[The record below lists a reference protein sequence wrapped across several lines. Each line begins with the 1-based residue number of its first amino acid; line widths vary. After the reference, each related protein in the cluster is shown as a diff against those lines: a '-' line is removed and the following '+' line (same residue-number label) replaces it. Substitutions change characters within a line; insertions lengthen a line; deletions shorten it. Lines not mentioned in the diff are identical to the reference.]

1 MARDKFHQQVKTA
14 LINEGWNITDDPLY
28 LKIGRIPIQ
37 IDLGAEKLIGAE
49 KNGEKIAVEIK
60 TFGQISF
67 ITALYEAIGK
77 YIVYREVLKIKESN
91 RILYLAIPTD
101 IYKEF
106 GKETVVENIFTGYQ
120 FKLMLYEP
128 LTEKITSWIEK

>member
-14 LINEGWNITDDPLY
+14 LINEGWKITDDPLF
-28 LKIGRIPIQ
+28 LKVGRIPIQ

-106 GKETVVENIFTGYQ
+106 GSESVVDNIFTGYQ

>member
-28 LKIGRIPIQ
+28 LKVGRIPIQ

-106 GKETVVENIFTGYQ
+106 GEETVVENIFTGYQ